1 MHAVHELGVHLDW
14 RASYNI
20 RRSLFPNL
28 SQQSITPH
36 GVPEAT
42 ARTYPSLLA
51 LLGHT
56 VGSKLRSLT
65 RAWTA

>member
-1 MHAVHELGVHLDW
+1 MHAVHVLGVHLDW

-20 RRSLFPNL
+20 GRNFFPDL
-28 SQQSITPH
+28 SQQIITPH
-36 GVPEAT
+36 GVPEPT
-42 ARTYPSLLA
+42 ARTDPSLLA

-65 RAWTA
+65 SAWTA